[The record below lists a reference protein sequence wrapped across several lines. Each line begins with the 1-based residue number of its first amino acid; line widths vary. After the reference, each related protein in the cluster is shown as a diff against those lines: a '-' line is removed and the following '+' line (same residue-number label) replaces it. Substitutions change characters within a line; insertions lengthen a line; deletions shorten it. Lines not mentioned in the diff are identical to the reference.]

1 MSIATLLAVVVMHVR
16 CSRNPDQVSGGGG
29 GMPLDPP
36 RVNSVL
42 S

>member
-1 MSIATLLAVVVMHVR
+1 MGIATLLAVVVMHVR

-29 GMPLDPP
+29 MPLDPP